1 MWRPFIFNVILI
13 LLCLNLP
20 SCCLFLIIS
29 FLLCSSFSHFSAS
42 FWIENLWLHFYLHS
56 SSQLFVFFFMVY
68 LGFELYISC
77 QFCLQMVLAHLP
89 YCVRNFQQHL
99 LFPRPGFYDTLVL
112 QFTIHIITAVCCY
125 YFPMRSHLSFKE
137 FKTEGTFTHMC
148 SFQHSSFLFV
158 DLDSYLLSLC

>member
-56 SSQLFVFFFMVY
+56 SSQLFVFFFVVY

-99 LFPRPGFYDTLVL
+99 LFPHLVSMILLSYSLPYILLL
-112 QFTIHIITAVCCY
+112 QFVVTI
-125 YFPMRSHLSFKE
+125 
-137 FKTEGTFTHMC
+137 
-148 SFQHSSFLFV
+148 FQWEVIYLLKSLKVRERLPTCVVSSILLFV
-158 DLDSYLLSLC
+158 DLDSYLPSLC